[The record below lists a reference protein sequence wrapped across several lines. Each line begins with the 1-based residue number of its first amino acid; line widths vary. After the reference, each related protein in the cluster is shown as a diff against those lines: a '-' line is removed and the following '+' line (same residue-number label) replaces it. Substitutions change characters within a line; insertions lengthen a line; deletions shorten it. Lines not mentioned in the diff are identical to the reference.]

1 MQKMKLIKTK
11 YLMLIL
17 LSPFFLSGQEYDKA
31 FLDSLPEGI
40 RADLL
45 GQMEEKEQLE
55 EVQYRRPTTFI
66 EKPAEGSD
74 RFGHKIFS
82 MMQTTLMPLNEPN
95 MDGNYI
101 LDFGDVLEVQM
112 VGQKTSINR
121 HPINRDG
128 SVSMPEIG
136 KIFLSGLSLNKASD
150 LIKAR
155 IEASFFGVNAFVSLV
170 NVRDIQVIIAGN
182 AYNPGPYVL
191 NGNSNIFHSLAI
203 SGGPSEDGSY
213 RSIDLIR
220 DNKIIDSIDLYQTFI
235 YGKSSFN
242 TRLRSGDIVF
252 INPVINIVNVSGS
265 VKRPGEYELK
275 ANENLN
281 LALEFSNGVDKYA
294 DKSNIKL
301 ERILDGRIKPIKIIN
316 VTQFNQILSN
326 DGDRVFI
333 RSFPFRNIIIE
344 GAVLNPGTYLMNEGD
359 TIFDAI
365 SKSGGYSKNAYPRGG
380 VYENEETK
388 IINDAAKD
396 VLYKSFLSNILSIGN
411 QGTGGEEIPA
421 LIAITEELRDS
432 VSSGR
437 VIADFIDINQENPIN
452 VQDGDKITIPEYI
465 NQVYVY
471 GEVSSQGSVKFISG
485 KSYEYYL
492 EKKGGLGTSADKK
505 AIFVLSP
512 NGETIK
518 LNLNRNIFQ
527 KQNNIVEV
535 YPGSIIFVPQKIS
548 NEYSTRLRAQAYAT
562 ILSSLGV
569 SLASLSLLKD

>member
-66 EKPAEGSD
+66 EKPAEGSA

-252 INPVINIVNVSGS
+252 INPVINIVNVTGS

-294 DKSNIKL
+294 DESNIKL

-316 VTQFNQILSN
+316 LTQFNQILSN
-326 DGDRVFI
+326 DGDRLFI

-452 VQDGDKITIPEYI
+452 VQDGDKIIIPEYI

-471 GEVSSQGSVKFISG
+471 GEVSSQGSVEFISG

-518 LNLNRNIFQ
+518 LNSNRNIFQ

-569 SLASLSLLKD
+569 SLASISLLKD